1 MKITEEDVKHVA
13 SLAKLEFY
21 DDEIGKFTSQ
31 IEDIM
36 NMANELR
43 KIDTTGVE
51 PTINVTDAVNIM
63 RDDVATAP
71 ISREELMKN
80 VPEHEDGFIKV
91 PAIIKEKEDK

>member
-13 SLAKLEFY
+13 SLAKLEFS

-71 ISREELMKN
+71 IPREELMKN